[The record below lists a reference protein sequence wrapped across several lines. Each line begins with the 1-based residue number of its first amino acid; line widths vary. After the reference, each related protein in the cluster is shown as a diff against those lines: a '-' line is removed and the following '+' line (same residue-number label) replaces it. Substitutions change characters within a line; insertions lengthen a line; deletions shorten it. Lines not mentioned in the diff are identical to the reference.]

1 MIRKVEMRDV
11 SDITRLAGV
20 LGYPISESIVKNN
33 MSRILND
40 EKQEFLVFDNGNQV
54 VGFIEAETYD
64 AVYSK
69 EIMFNVLGLVVDA
82 QEQGQGIGAQLL
94 SALEENAKARGIN
107 VIRLNSGVQR
117 HEAHQFYEHQG
128 YTSNHSQKRFLKVL
142 ENKGYNKQLLVAVT
156 FYVKISGSSFYS

>member
-54 VGFIEAETYD
+54 VGFIEAETND
-64 AVYSK
+64 TVYSK

-82 QEQGQGIGAQLL
+82 QEQGHEIGAQLL

-142 ENKGYNKQLLVAVT
+142 EK
-156 FYVKISGSSFYS
+156 

>member
-82 QEQGQGIGAQLL
+82 QEQGHEIGAQLL
-94 SALEENAKARGIN
+94 SALEENAKSRGIN

-142 ENKGYNKQLLVAVT
+142 EK
-156 FYVKISGSSFYS
+156 

>member
-40 EKQEFLVFDNGNQV
+40 KKQEFLVFDNGNQV

-117 HEAHQFYEHQG
+117 HEAHQVYEHQG

-142 ENKGYNKQLLVAVT
+142 EK
-156 FYVKISGSSFYS
+156 

>member
-64 AVYSK
+64 TVYSK

-82 QEQGQGIGAQLL
+82 QEQGHEIGAQLL

-142 ENKGYNKQLLVAVT
+142 EK
-156 FYVKISGSSFYS
+156 

>member
-1 MIRKVEMRDV
+1 MIRKAEMKDYL
-11 SDITRLAGV
+11 DIARLSGV

-64 AVYSK
+64 TVYSK
-69 EIMFNVLGLVVDA
+69 EIMFNVLGLVVDD
-82 QEQGQGIGAQLL
+82 QEQGQGQGIGAQLL

-142 ENKGYNKQLLVAVT
+142 EK
-156 FYVKISGSSFYS
+156 

>member
-82 QEQGQGIGAQLL
+82 QEKGHEIGAQLL

-142 ENKGYNKQLLVAVT
+142 EK
-156 FYVKISGSSFYS
+156 

>member
-69 EIMFNVLGLVVDA
+69 EIMFDVLGLVVDA

-142 ENKGYNKQLLVAVT
+142 EK
-156 FYVKISGSSFYS
+156 

>member
-64 AVYSK
+64 TVYSK
-69 EIMFNVLGLVVDA
+69 EIMFNVLGLVVDD

-128 YTSNHSQKRFLKVL
+128 YTSNHTQKRFLKVL
-142 ENKGYNKQLLVAVT
+142 DK
-156 FYVKISGSSFYS
+156 

>member
-20 LGYPISESIVKNN
+20 LGYPISESIVNNN

-94 SALEENAKARGIN
+94 SALGENAKARGIN

-142 ENKGYNKQLLVAVT
+142 EK
-156 FYVKISGSSFYS
+156 

>member
-64 AVYSK
+64 TVYSK
-69 EIMFNVLGLVVDA
+69 EIMFNVLGLVVDD

-94 SALEENAKARGIN
+94 NALEEKAKAREIK

-128 YTSNHSQKRFLKVL
+128 YTSNHSQKRFLKFL
-142 ENKGYNKQLLVAVT
+142 
-156 FYVKISGSSFYS
+156 

>member
-142 ENKGYNKQLLVAVT
+142 EK
-156 FYVKISGSSFYS
+156 

>member
-1 MIRKVEMRDV
+1 MLFRSDV

-142 ENKGYNKQLLVAVT
+142 KK
-156 FYVKISGSSFYS
+156 

>member
-117 HEAHQFYEHQG
+117 HEAHQFYEHQV
-128 YTSNHSQKRFLKVL
+128 YTSNHSHKRFLKVL
-142 ENKGYNKQLLVAVT
+142 EK
-156 FYVKISGSSFYS
+156 

>member
-82 QEQGQGIGAQLL
+82 QEQGQAIGAQLL

-142 ENKGYNKQLLVAVT
+142 EK
-156 FYVKISGSSFYS
+156 